1 MWYNRRDWRGNM
13 SFNYDDYIDLIIAKN
28 DDGFK
33 AVYDESKNI
42 VYAIIRQKIKDPNTI
57 EDLMQETYIKA
68 IKSIKS
74 YQKNGKFIKW
84 LSSIAYNLTMDYY
97 RNNAKVSYQ
106 SEDSINLRFKTAA
119 VNHEQQALV
128 EALIKVLDPIEATI
142 VLYHIIDDYTF
153 KDISK
158 MVNKPL
164 GTVLWMYQNALKKM
178 RTEAT
183 K

>member
-1 MWYNRRDWRGNM
+1 M
-13 SFNYDDYIDLIIAKN
+13 SFNYDDYIDLIIAK
-28 DDGFK
+28 DEDAFK
-33 AVYDESKNI
+33 TVYEASKTVI
-42 VYAIIRQKIKDPNTI
+42 YAIIRQKIKDPNTI

-68 IKSIKS
+68 IRHIKS

-84 LSSIAYNLTMDYY
+84 ISSIAYNLVMDFY
-97 RNNAKVSYQ
+97 RDNAKVIHQ
-106 SEDSINLRFKTAA
+106 SEAEINLKFKTKA

-128 EALIKVLDPIEATI
+128 ESLMKILDPIEQTI
-142 VLYHIIDDYTF
+142 VIYHIIDEYTF

-164 GTVLWMYQNALKKM
+164 GTVLWLYQNALKKM
-178 RTEAT
+178 RMEAT

>member
-1 MWYNRRDWRGNM
+1 M

-33 AVYDESKNI
+33 AVYDASKNI

-97 RNNAKVSYQ
+97 RINAKVSYQ

-119 VNHEQQALV
+119 VNHEQRALV
-128 EALIKVLDPIEATI
+128 EALLKALDPIEATI

-158 MVNKPL
+158 MVDKPL

>member
-1 MWYNRRDWRGNM
+1 M

-33 AVYDESKNI
+33 AVYEASKTI

-97 RNNAKVSYQ
+97 RSNAKLSYQ
-106 SEDSINLRFKTAA
+106 SEDSINLRFKASA

-128 EALIKVLDPIEATI
+128 EALIKVLEPLEQTI